1 MEMRNR
7 RVKVGERERERERE
21 RHLLASA
28 AYVDRTRGGVEAS
41 EAKRLITRSA
51 TDEVIIPEQSDLN

>member
-1 MEMRNR
+1 MRNR
-7 RVKVGERERERERE
+7 RVKVGERERERE